1 MKKTEIMKKKRKK
14 LTKNGNNEEKSG
26 KNEEKTEIIKK
37 KEELMKKK
45 EESNCGMRRG
55 KEVCN
60 EKGRSYVRKSL
71 LEECGSPI

>member
-1 MKKTEIMKKKRKK
+1 M
-14 LTKNGNNEEKSG
+14 
-26 KNEEKTEIIKK
+26 EIIKN
-37 KEELMKKK
+37 KEEIMKKK
-45 EESNCGMRRG
+45 EESNCGMRRE